1 MNIRNFYSDISDF
14 KKVYHSRTNIV
25 RNEKGFLVAGSHS
38 IVARWGNNFSQ
49 LLNIHGVNDV
59 RQREIQTA
67 EPPFLEPSAFE
78 VEMSIEKLKIH
89 TSPGIYQ
96 ITAEMTKAGGRTIH
110 SVIHKIINSL
120 WNKVELP
127 EQWKESIIVLICK
140 G

>member
-59 RQREIQTA
+59 RQSEIQKAESLLPEPIAFKVETA
-67 EPPFLEPSAFE
+67 
-78 VEMSIEKLKIH
+78 IEKLKTH
-89 TSPGIYQ
+89 
-96 ITAEMTKAGGRTIH
+96 ITRH
-110 SVIHKIINSL
+110 SVDYSRTD
-120 WNKVELP
+120 
-127 EQWKESIIVLICK
+127 
-140 G
+140 

>member
-1 MNIRNFYSDISDF
+1 MNIRDFYSGISDF
-14 KKVYHSRTNIV
+14 KKVYPSRTNIA
-25 RNEKGFLVAGSHS
+25 RNEVYLVAGSHS

-67 EPPFLEPSAFE
+67 ELPVPELSAFE
-78 VEMSIEKLKIH
+78 VEMAIEKLKTH

-96 ITAEMTKAGGRTIH
+96 ITAEVIKAGGRTIH
-110 SVIHKIINSL
+110 SEIHKLINSI

-127 EQWKESIIVLICK
+127 EQWKESINVPICK